1 MPLPPPPST
10 HGFSVTSGLLFSPA
24 AGEGTARKRGERR
37 KAGESSL
44 AGGKACPRK
53 VATFAITSSPDL
65 AEGVLEA
72 NPPISAGALCDILS
86 LRQATFLMGLWERPG
101 LPFHLY
107 LLPAPLSSTASPYDI
122 PLNYLDW

>member
-1 MPLPPPPST
+1 MPLPPLPSAC
-10 HGFSVTSGLLFSPA
+10 GRRNISVLPSCPA
-24 AGEGTARKRGERR
+24 AGEAGMEQKRWERR
-37 KAGESSL
+37 NAGESGL
-44 AGGKACPRK
+44 AGAKQQID
-53 VATFAITSSPDL
+53 ATLEITSSPDL

-72 NPPISAGALCDILS
+72 NPPVSAGALCDILS

>member
-1 MPLPPPPST
+1 MKQ
-10 HGFSVTSGLLFSPA
+10 
-24 AGEGTARKRGERR
+24 KRRDKR
-37 KAGESSL
+37 KAGESGL
-44 AGGKACPRK
+44 AGGKPEID
-53 VATFAITSSPDL
+53 ATFEITSSPDL

>member
-1 MPLPPPPST
+1 MPLPPLPSAR
-10 HGFSVTSGLLFSPA
+10 GCRNISVLPFCPA
-24 AGEGTARKRGERR
+24 AGEEGIEQKRWERR
-37 KAGESSL
+37 KAGESGL
-44 AGGKACPRK
+44 TGGKPQI
-53 VATFAITSSPDL
+53 VATIEITSSPDL